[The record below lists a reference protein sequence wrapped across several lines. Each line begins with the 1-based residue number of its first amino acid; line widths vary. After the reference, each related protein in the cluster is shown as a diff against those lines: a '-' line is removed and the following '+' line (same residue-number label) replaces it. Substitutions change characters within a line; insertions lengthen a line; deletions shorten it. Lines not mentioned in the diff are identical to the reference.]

1 MNTFGIAKQ
10 WYEEIKDRVPHEF
23 VSFYREKGFPNEM
36 VEIEVLDESVFVRV
50 SRELGWMY

>member
-1 MNTFGIAKQ
+1 MNNFGIAKQ

-23 VSFYREKGFPNEM
+23 ISFYRVKGFSEEM
-36 VEIEVLDESVFVRV
+36 VEINILDESIFVRV